1 MEKNLYRIESRDL
14 NPFKSNLFEWVDK
27 VALRVKKQ
35 GEEDKKEFYEN
46 LEIKRELEK
55 RASLMNLYNI
65 ITSPLSFAW
74 EIIKKSKKSIEY
86 LNK

>member
-46 LEIKRELEK
+46 LEIKKELGK
-55 RASLMNLYNI
+55 RVIFMALYNG
-65 ITSPLSFAW
+65 ITLPISFPC
-74 EIIKKSKKSIEY
+74 EMIRGSKKNIEY